1 MSVVYKCNVKGVGDR
16 RFNITVN
23 QEGDKLTLEAVDDRN
38 KLEKWVFDEKNVY
51 AVFNGYKQIDT
62 SYSNLVSIKKHSN
75 CIAVDFNDNG
85 TKKGFLIWGDKKV
98 NEMVLNK
105 ITTKEPVKNNNLEVA
120 NGDLKYNIV
129 KIFIIVCMV
138 ILLFFFIG
146 SLDNSSSADNW
157 NQLTE
162 EEKEWYK
169 DNYGDGKM
177 EEINDAI
184 DDYRNK

>member
-1 MSVVYKCNVKGVGDR
+1 MLVIFSV
-16 RFNITVN
+16 
-23 QEGDKLTLEAVDDRN
+23 
-38 KLEKWVFDEKNVY
+38 
-51 AVFNGYKQIDT
+51 
-62 SYSNLVSIKKHSN
+62 
-75 CIAVDFNDNG
+75 
-85 TKKGFLIWGDKKV
+85 
-98 NEMVLNK
+98 
-105 ITTKEPVKNNNLEVA
+105 
-120 NGDLKYNIV
+120 KYNIV